1 MSPVDLTCSRHD
13 IAEKL
18 LSSTVVN
25 CYLNVSILYLQTGST
40 ALMYAAYRN
49 HPGVVQVLLKH
60 GADLT
65 VQNEDEMTATDL
77 AVGQGNTAGIN
88 FSTGLQSKPR
98 KKGHYHNKFDM
109 HIIKPPISF
118 ILAPPLR
125 ISNLDKLFFSIVLH
139 RQMPISKTYQML
151 ITVFPHIQEN
161 GKNPGN
167 LFHSL
172 PAG

>member
-1 MSPVDLTCSRHD
+1 
-13 IAEKL
+13 
-18 LSSTVVN
+18 
-25 CYLNVSILYLQTGST
+25 
-40 ALMYAAYRN
+40 MYAAYRN

-118 ILAPPLR
+118 ILAPPTR
-125 ISNLDKLFFSIVLH
+125 ISNLDKLFFLSCSIGRCLYQKLIRCLLQCSH
-139 RQMPISKTYQML
+139 TSRKMGKTWEIYSTRSRPGNAL
-151 ITVFPHIQEN
+151 ENREN
-161 GKNPGN
+161 GQKPGGT
-167 LFHSL
+167 LEICL
-172 PAG
+172 PEVIR